1 MTLKDDAIFKEK
13 LTRGLKNNI
22 RNLAKFY
29 ASSWK
34 SKHLHFN
41 GLTLSKANKVL
52 DKKVQKSYVS
62 WQWRVTQ
69 SDSWFHK
76 WHQQFDEFQCEQWQV
91 WKFALCCSTFVES
104 ILYLSQKSGEEL
116 RAITLKNDAKFE
128 EELTCALK
136 NDMGN
141 LVNFTGTLKNL
152 EICTLRDF
160 FVQGI

>member
-1 MTLKDDAIFKEK
+1 MTLKDDAIFKGK

-22 RNLAKFY
+22 RNLAKFH

-34 SKHLHFN
+34 SKNLHFN
-41 GLTLSKANKVL
+41 GLILSKANKVL